1 MSMLGN
7 MELFRKRFLNIKD
20 QKFLLWAQRTNEQ
33 IVLQMVSWESLKQV
47 KFALSEKEVNKN
59 TEEKTSKNYF

>member
-20 QKFLLWAQRTNEQ
+20 QKFLLRAQRTNEQ

-59 TEEKTSKNYF
+59 TEEKISKNYF